1 MTAMQL
7 KTSRPPAAMRSSG
20 AVALWWRWTI
30 WTTAGELAGFAV
42 PALVM
47 AAGTVAGWT
56 DSVQVGVAVAVGA
69 VEGAV
74 LGLAQWQ
81 MLRRFLPAISRLSW
95 VVATAFGALTAYLLA
110 MVAVVLIGAATIPLP
125 VVIVACVLI
134 VAGFLLSIG
143 VPQWLVL
150 RRHLPR
156 AGWWIVANAVAWPLG
171 VAVPF
176 VGLAMVP
183 DGSPFWAWAGAG
195 IVSGL
200 LMGVVVGALTGL
212 ALMRLWS
219 KRGRSDGRADR
230 EYKHFVDVSREP
242 DISEG

>member
-1 MTAMQL
+1 MSATQL
-7 KTSRPPAAMRSSG
+7 NTRRPPATIRSAE

-30 WTTAGELAGFAV
+30 WTAAGELAGFAV

-47 AAGTVAGWT
+47 AAGTVGGWN
-56 DSVQVGVAVAVGA
+56 DSVQVGAAVAVGA

-81 MLRRFLPAISRLSW
+81 ALCRFLPAISRLSW
-95 VVATAFGALTAYLLA
+95 VVATAFGAMTAYLLA
-110 MVAVVLIGAATIPLP
+110 MIAVALIGATTIPLWI
-125 VVIVACVLI
+125 VVVACVLI
-134 VAGFLLSIG
+134 GAGFLLSIG

-183 DGSPFWAWAGAG
+183 DGAPFWTWAGAG

-212 ALMRLWS
+212 ALLRLWNR
-219 KRGRSDGRADR
+219 RGRFHWHAGRER
-230 EYKHFVDVSREP
+230 ERYVDVAER
-242 DISEG
+242 